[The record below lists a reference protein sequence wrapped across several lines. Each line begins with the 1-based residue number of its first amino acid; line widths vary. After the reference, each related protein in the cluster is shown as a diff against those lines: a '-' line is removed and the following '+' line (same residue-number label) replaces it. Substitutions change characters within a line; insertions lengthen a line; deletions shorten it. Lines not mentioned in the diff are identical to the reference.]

1 MVGVIKIKCNKVKC
15 NKMIS
20 IIFAA
25 IVTLVIVSP
34 VAGFIAVYKC
44 LYPDS
49 PLVGS
54 NKVYKVGV
62 EPQILVFEEVEINW
76 NIEE

>member
-1 MVGVIKIKCNKVKC
+1 
-15 NKMIS
+15 MIPV
-20 IIFAA
+20 IFAA

-34 VAGFIAVYKC
+34 VAGFIVVYKY
-44 LYPDS
+44 LYPDR

-76 NIEE
+76 NIEESQDTL

>member
-1 MVGVIKIKCNKVKC
+1 
-15 NKMIS
+15 MIP

-44 LYPDS
+44 LYPNE

-62 EPQILVFEEVEINW
+62 EPDILIIEHEEVEETNINLLF
-76 NIEE
+76 E

>member
-1 MVGVIKIKCNKVKC
+1 
-15 NKMIS
+15 MIS

-34 VAGFIAVYKC
+34 VASFIAVYKC
-44 LYPDS
+44 LYPET
-49 PLVGS
+49 PLIGS

-62 EPQILVFEEVEINW
+62 EPDILIFEEVEFNF
-76 NIEE
+76 EE

>member
-1 MVGVIKIKCNKVKC
+1 
-15 NKMIS
+15 MIP

-44 LYPDS
+44 LYPNE

-62 EPQILVFEEVEINW
+62 EPDILIIENEEVEEINI
-76 NIEE
+76 NLLFE

>member
-1 MVGVIKIKCNKVKC
+1 
-15 NKMIS
+15 MIPV
-20 IIFAA
+20 IFAA

-34 VAGFIAVYKC
+34 VAGFIVVYKC
-44 LYPDS
+44 LYPDR

-62 EPQILVFEEVEINW
+62 EPQILLFEEVEINW

>member
-1 MVGVIKIKCNKVKC
+1 
-15 NKMIS
+15 MIPV
-20 IIFAA
+20 IFAA

-34 VAGFIAVYKC
+34 VAGFIVVYKY
-44 LYPDS
+44 LYPDR

>member
-1 MVGVIKIKCNKVKC
+1 
-15 NKMIS
+15 MIS
-20 IIFAA
+20 LIFAA

-34 VAGFIAVYKC
+34 LAGFVAVYKC
-44 LYPDS
+44 LYPDR
-49 PLVGS
+49 PFVGS

-76 NIEE
+76 NIEELRGSL

>member
-1 MVGVIKIKCNKVKC
+1 
-15 NKMIS
+15 MIP

-34 VAGFIAVYKC
+34 VAGFIAVYKF
-44 LYPDS
+44 LYPNE

-62 EPQILVFEEVEINW
+62 EPDILIIEHEEVEETNINLLF
-76 NIEE
+76 E

>member
-1 MVGVIKIKCNKVKC
+1 
-15 NKMIS
+15 MIP

-25 IVTLVIVSP
+25 IVTLFIVSP
-34 VAGFIAVYKC
+34 LAGFVVIYKC
-44 LYPDS
+44 LYPHR
-49 PLVGS
+49 PFVGS

-62 EPQILVFEEVEINW
+62 EPQILVFEEVEINL

>member
-1 MVGVIKIKCNKVKC
+1 
-15 NKMIS
+15 MIS

-76 NIEE
+76 NIEELRGSL

>member
-1 MVGVIKIKCNKVKC
+1 
-15 NKMIS
+15 MIPV
-20 IIFAA
+20 IFAT

-44 LYPDS
+44 LYPDR
-49 PLVGS
+49 PLVGT

-62 EPQILVFEEVEINW
+62 EPEILVFEEVEINW
-76 NIEE
+76 NIEESQDSL

>member
-1 MVGVIKIKCNKVKC
+1 
-15 NKMIS
+15 MIPV
-20 IIFAA
+20 IFAA

-34 VAGFIAVYKC
+34 VAGFIAVYKY
-44 LYPDS
+44 LYPDR

-62 EPQILVFEEVEINW
+62 EPDTFVFEELEPNIIGFEELEINW
-76 NIEE
+76 NIEELRGSV

>member
-1 MVGVIKIKCNKVKC
+1 
-15 NKMIS
+15 MIS
-20 IIFAA
+20 VIFAA

-34 VAGFIAVYKC
+34 VAGFIVVYKY
-44 LYPDS
+44 LYPDR

-76 NIEE
+76 NIEELRGSL